1 MKTLNEELR
10 RWGKSAGWGYDPGW
24 LHSYIVKQEALY
36 STDINKYE
44 HIWTHTY
51 IYIYV
56 IIYIYCI
63 YAYDIYTNIDMIS
76 AFLMS
81 ESPAR

>member
-51 IYIYV
+51 ICV
-56 IIYIYCI
+56 NIYIYTV
-63 YAYDIYTNIDMIS
+63 YMHTIYTQI
-76 AFLMS
+76 
-81 ESPAR
+81 